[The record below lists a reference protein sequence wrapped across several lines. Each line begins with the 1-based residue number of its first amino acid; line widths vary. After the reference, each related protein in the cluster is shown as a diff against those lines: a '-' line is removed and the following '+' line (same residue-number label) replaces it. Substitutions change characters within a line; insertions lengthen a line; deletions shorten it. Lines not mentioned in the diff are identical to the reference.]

1 MLVNRSTILSVRLGN
16 YVIAMQHKYLPIDCG
31 FHDILLDRTTRNSVI
46 ELEYLV
52 EEVVQLKRTTLK
64 DVYSK
69 EGEEF
74 LLLKDGEIVRLDRI
88 KSVDGIP
95 LQASKC

>member
-1 MLVNRSTILSVRLGN
+1 MRVNRSTILNVKLGS
-16 YVIAMQHKYLPIDCG
+16 YTIAMQNKYFPIDCS

-46 ELEYLV
+46 ALEYLV
-52 EEVVQLKRTTLK
+52 DEVVQLKRTTLK

-74 LLLKDGEIVRLDRI
+74 LLLKDGEIVRLDSI

-95 LQASKC
+95 LPASKC

>member
-1 MLVNRSTILSVRLGN
+1 MNRSTILAVRLGN
-16 YVIAMQHKYLPIDCG
+16 YPIAMQNKYFPIDCN

-52 EEVVQLKRTTLK
+52 EEVAQLKITSIK
-64 DVYSK
+64 DVYAK

-88 KSVDGIP
+88 KSVDGILLP
-95 LQASKC
+95 ANKC